1 MDLQNILKKCGYD
14 NNTDRETY
22 DQIIISN
29 ASYLDPDDDDICTD
43 IQTLFNIGIADKDN
57 ISYGSSYQYNIPP
70 YLDNGPDDPDIK
82 RGKSREHFHD
92 TKPIYIYRQP
102 PYRPYNS
109 FFFDYALIIIFFMIV
124 ICASVIL
131 INRRCYPL

>member
-1 MDLQNILKKCGYD
+1 MDLQNILKKCGY
-14 NNTDRETY
+14 NNNINRKTY
-22 DQIIISN
+22 DQMIISN
-29 ASYLDPDDDDICTD
+29 VSYLDPTDDDFCTD
-43 IQTLFNIGIADKDN
+43 IQTLFNTEIANKDN

-70 YLDNGPDDPDIK
+70 YLDNEQDESNIK
-82 RGKSREHFHD
+82 RGKSREHFHH

-102 PYRPYNS
+102 PYGLHNS